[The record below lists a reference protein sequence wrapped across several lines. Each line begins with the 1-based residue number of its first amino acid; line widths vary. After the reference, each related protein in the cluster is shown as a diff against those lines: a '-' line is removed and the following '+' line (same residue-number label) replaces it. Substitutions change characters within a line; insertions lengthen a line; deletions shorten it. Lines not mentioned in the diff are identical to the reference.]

1 MRRRIRGIKMVG
13 KKFSLDSCMDMVQGL
28 MAEQSL
34 PQCSEDD
41 REDASNG
48 EGICEEEIH
57 WIETDMASNNKSG
70 SKKCERYSRSMILAL
85 ILNGEFIY
93 GLNV

>member
-28 MAEQSL
+28 MVEQSL

-41 REDASNG
+41 REDNSNG
-48 EGICEEEIH
+48 EGLVRVFVRK
-57 WIETDMASNNKSG
+57 KS
-70 SKKCERYSRSMILAL
+70 
-85 ILNGEFIY
+85 F
-93 GLNV
+93 V